1 MPFQGTVISIKNI
14 YVDKYLNYITKMFES
29 FFPRPKLFLLSLV
42 VWVLVVISF
51 YYLFGKNLAGYLGFD
66 LIEDKETVIGLGY
79 FVTPDFL
86 FFDIYYI
93 IATLIFY
100 FFWSYYSPHK
110 WQRWSILGSSLLIL
124 MAYLTVQVSVVINA
138 WYGPF
143 YNDVQ
148 QALNGD
154 AGVTDSDLYGHLAVF
169 CIIVF
174 PYIVFVP
181 LKLFFTSHYVF
192 RWRNAMNDYYLE
204 KWSQVRK
211 VEGASQRI
219 QEDTMRF
226 SGIMQGLGVAMVDSV
241 MTLISFLPV
250 LSALSVHI
258 EEMPLIG
265 TIPYPLVTLAIVWS
279 VFGTFLLIFAGIK
292 LPGLEFKNQRVEAA
306 FRKELVYG
314 EDNNDRAEPVS
325 LVELFNNVRRNYFKI
340 YFHYAYFNLVRY
352 LYLQAD
358 NIIVYIFII
367 PTIVSGR
374 ITLGIMN
381 QILRAFGQVASSFQF
396 LVNSWT
402 TIIDLISIY
411 KRLQAFEA
419 SISGGQL
426 PKIDRDFIER
436 QGLEDL

>member
-1 MPFQGTVISIKNI
+1 
-14 YVDKYLNYITKMFES
+14 MFES
-29 FFPRPKLFLLSLV
+29 FFPKPKLFLISLIS
-42 VWVLVVISF
+42 WVLIVVGF
-51 YYLFGKNLAGYLGFD
+51 YYLFGKNVAGYLGFD
-66 LIEDKETVIGLGY
+66 LEEESKTVIGLEY
-79 FVTPDFL
+79 FITPDFL
-86 FFDIYYI
+86 WFDIYYVL
-93 IATLIFY
+93 ATLIFY

-110 WQRWSILGSSLLIL
+110 WQRWSILGSSMLIL

-148 QALNGD
+148 KALNGGGEV
-154 AGVTDSDLYGHLAVF
+154 AASDLYEHLAVF
-169 CIIVF
+169 CVIVF

-258 EEMPLIG
+258 EEMPLVG
-265 TIPYPLVTLAIVWS
+265 SIPYPLVTLAIVWS
-279 VFGTFLLIFAGIK
+279 VFGTLLLIFAGIK

-314 EDNNDRAEPVS
+314 EDNKDRAEPVS

-411 KRLQAFEA
+411 KRLQAFQA

-426 PKIDRDFIER
+426 PKIDRDFIKNK
-436 QGLEDL
+436 GLEDS

>member
-1 MPFQGTVISIKNI
+1 
-14 YVDKYLNYITKMFES
+14 MFES
-29 FFPRPKLFLLSLV
+29 FFPSPKLFFLSLL
-42 VWVLVVISF
+42 VWVVGVVGFWYSFGSGLGQLV
-51 YYLFGKNLAGYLGFD
+51 GFQFTPAD
-66 LIEDKETVIGLGY
+66 APPVIGLGY
-79 FVTPDFL
+79 FVTPEFIW
-86 FFDIYYI
+86 FDIYYI
-93 IATLIFY
+93 LSTLIFY
-100 FFWSYYSPHK
+100 GFWSYYEPQK
-110 WQRWSILGSSLLIL
+110 WQIWSILGSSLLIL
-124 MAYLTVQVSVVINA
+124 MAYMTVQVSVVINA

-143 YNDVQ
+143 YNDI
-148 QALNGD
+148 QAALGGESEV
-154 AGVTDSDLYGHLAVF
+154 AASDLYGHLLVF

-192 RWRNAMNDYYLE
+192 RWRNAMNDFYVDR
-204 KWSQVRK
+204 WSKVRQI
-211 VEGASQRI
+211 EGASQRI

-226 SGIMQGLGVAMVDSV
+226 SGIMQGLGVSMIDSV

-250 LSALSVHI
+250 LSALSVHV
-258 EEMPLIG
+258 EEMPIVG
-265 TIPYPLVTLAIVWS
+265 SIPYPLVTLAILWS
-279 VFGTFLLIFAGIK
+279 IFGTLLLIFAGIK

-314 EDNNDRAEPVS
+314 EDNLERADPVS
-325 LVELFNNVRRNYFKI
+325 LGQLFQNVRRNYFRI

-352 LYLQAD
+352 IYLQAD
-358 NIIVYIFII
+358 NVIAYIFLI

-411 KRLQAFEA
+411 KRLQAFEG
-419 SISGGQL
+419 SIA
-426 PKIDRDFIER
+426 
-436 QGLEDL
+436 GL

>member
-1 MPFQGTVISIKNI
+1 
-14 YVDKYLNYITKMFES
+14 MFES
-29 FFPRPKLFLLSLV
+29 FFPKPKLFLLSLV
-42 VWVLVVISF
+42 VWILVAISF
-51 YYLFGKNLAGYLGFD
+51 YYLFGKSLAGYLGFN
-66 LIEDKETVIGLGY
+66 LFEDSETVIGLRY
-79 FVTPDFL
+79 FITPEFL
-86 FFDIYYI
+86 FFDIYYVV
-93 IATLIFY
+93 ATLIFY

-148 QALNGD
+148 KALNGN
-154 AGVTDSDLYGHLAVF
+154 AEVTDSDLYGHLAVF

-258 EEMPLIG
+258 KEMPLVG
-265 TIPYPLVTLAIVWS
+265 AIPYPLVTLAIVWS

-436 QGLEDL
+436 QGLED

>member
-1 MPFQGTVISIKNI
+1 
-14 YVDKYLNYITKMFES
+14 
-29 FFPRPKLFLLSLV
+29 
-42 VWVLVVISF
+42 
-51 YYLFGKNLAGYLGFD
+51 
-66 LIEDKETVIGLGY
+66 
-79 FVTPDFL
+79 
-86 FFDIYYI
+86 
-93 IATLIFY
+93 TLIFY
-100 FFWSYYSPHK
+100 FFWAYYSPHK

-148 QALNGD
+148 KALNGN
-154 AGVTDSDLYGHLAVF
+154 AEVTDSDLYGHLAVF

-258 EEMPLIG
+258 NEMPLVG

-314 EDNNDRAEPVS
+314 EDNSDRAEPVS

-436 QGLEDL
+436 QGLED

>member
-1 MPFQGTVISIKNI
+1 
-14 YVDKYLNYITKMFES
+14 MFES
-29 FFPRPKLFLLSLV
+29 FFPKPKVFFVTLV
-42 VWVLVVISF
+42 GWAAFVIAL
-51 YYLFGKNLAGYLGFD
+51 YYSFGKSLGTFLGFNFS
-66 LIEDKETVIGLGY
+66 EEGAATVIGLGY
-79 FVTPDFL
+79 FITPEFL
-86 FFDIYYI
+86 WFDIYYLFS
-93 IATLIFY
+93 TLVFY
-100 FFWSYYSPHK
+100 GFWSRYSPHK
-110 WQRWSILGSSLLIL
+110 WQDWSILGSSLLIL

-143 YNDVQ
+143 YNDIQ
-148 QALNGD
+148 KALGGGGEVS
-154 AGVTDSDLYGHLAVF
+154 ASDLYGHLWVF

-204 KWSQVRK
+204 KWSKVREI
-211 VEGASQRI
+211 EGASQRI

-226 SGIMQGLGVAMVDSV
+226 SGIMQGLGISMVDSF

-250 LSALSVHI
+250 LSALSVHV
-258 EEMPLIG
+258 EEMPIVG
-265 TIPYPLVTLAIVWS
+265 SIPYPLVTLAILWS
-279 VFGTFLLIFAGIK
+279 IFGTFLLIFAGIK

-306 FRKELVYG
+306 FRKELVHG
-314 EDNNDRAEPVS
+314 EDSSDRADPQS
-325 LVELFNNVRRNYFKI
+325 LIQLFNNVRRNYFRI
-340 YFHYAYFNLVRY
+340 YFHFAYFNLVRY

-358 NIIVYIFII
+358 NVIVYIFLI

-419 SISGGQL
+419 SIHGGTL
-426 PKIDRDFIER
+426 PKIDQEFI
-436 QGLEDL
+436 QSQSIDDK

>member
-1 MPFQGTVISIKNI
+1 
-14 YVDKYLNYITKMFES
+14 MFES
-29 FFPRPKLFLLSLV
+29 FFPKPKLFFLSLV
-42 VWVLVVISF
+42 VWILVVISF
-51 YYLFGKNLAGYLGFD
+51 YYLFGKSLAGYLGFN
-66 LIEDKETVIGLGY
+66 LFEDSETVIGLRY
-79 FVTPDFL
+79 FITPEFL
-86 FFDIYYI
+86 FFDIYYVV
-93 IATLIFY
+93 ATLIFY

-148 QALNGD
+148 KALNGN
-154 AGVTDSDLYGHLAVF
+154 AEVTASDLYGHLAVF

-258 EEMPLIG
+258 KEMPLVG
-265 TIPYPLVTLAIVWS
+265 AIPYPLVTLAIVWS

-314 EDNNDRAEPVS
+314 EDNKDRAEPVS

-436 QGLEDL
+436 QGLED

>member
-1 MPFQGTVISIKNI
+1 
-14 YVDKYLNYITKMFES
+14 MFES
-29 FFPRPKLFLLSLV
+29 FFPKPKLFLLSLV
-42 VWVLVVISF
+42 IWVLIVISF

-66 LIEDKETVIGLGY
+66 LVEDKETVIGLGY

-93 IATLIFY
+93 LATLIFY

-148 QALNGD
+148 QALNGN
-154 AGVTDSDLYGHLAVF
+154 AGVTESDLYGHLAVF

-258 EEMPLIG
+258 EEMPLVG

-340 YFHYAYFNLVRY
+340 YFHYAYFNLIRY

-426 PKIDRDFIER
+426 PKIDRDFVEG
-436 QGLEDL
+436 QGLED

>member
-1 MPFQGTVISIKNI
+1 
-14 YVDKYLNYITKMFES
+14 
-29 FFPRPKLFLLSLV
+29 
-42 VWVLVVISF
+42 
-51 YYLFGKNLAGYLGFD
+51 
-66 LIEDKETVIGLGY
+66 
-79 FVTPDFL
+79 
-86 FFDIYYI
+86 
-93 IATLIFY
+93 
-100 FFWSYYSPHK
+100 
-110 WQRWSILGSSLLIL
+110 
-124 MAYLTVQVSVVINA
+124 
-138 WYGPF
+138 
-143 YNDVQ
+143 
-148 QALNGD
+148 
-154 AGVTDSDLYGHLAVF
+154 
-169 CIIVF
+169 
-174 PYIVFVP
+174 
-181 LKLFFTSHYVF
+181 
-192 RWRNAMNDYYLE
+192 MNDYYLE

-258 EEMPLIG
+258 EEMPLVG
-265 TIPYPLVTLAIVWS
+265 SIPYPLVTLAIVWS

-314 EDNNDRAEPVS
+314 EDNKDRAEPVS

-419 SISGGQL
+419 SISGTQL
-426 PKIDRDFIER
+426 PKIDRDFIKNK
-436 QGLEDL
+436 GLENS

>member
-1 MPFQGTVISIKNI
+1 
-14 YVDKYLNYITKMFES
+14 MFES
-29 FFPRPKLFLLSLV
+29 FFPKPKLFLLTLIGWTGFV
-42 VWVLVVISF
+42 VAV
-51 YYLFGKNLAGYLGFD
+51 YYSFGKSLGSFLGFKFA
-66 LIEDKETVIGLGY
+66 EEGAATVIGLGY
-79 FVTPDFL
+79 FITPEFL
-86 FFDIYYI
+86 WFDVYYLVS
-93 IATLIFY
+93 TLIF
-100 FFWSYYSPHK
+100 FGFWVRYSPHK
-110 WQRWSILGSSLLIL
+110 WQNWSILGSALLIL

-143 YNDVQ
+143 YNDIQ
-148 QALNGD
+148 KAL
-154 AGVTDSDLYGHLAVF
+154 AGGGEVTSTDLYQHLLVF

-204 KWSQVRK
+204 KWSRVREI
-211 VEGASQRI
+211 EGASQRI

-226 SGIMQGLGVAMVDSV
+226 SGIMQGLGVSMVDSI

-258 EEMPLIG
+258 EEMPIVG
-265 TIPYPLVTLAIVWS
+265 SIPYPLVTLAILWS
-279 VFGTFLLIFAGIK
+279 IFGTCLLIFAGIK

-306 FRKELVYG
+306 FRKELVHG
-314 EDNNDRAEPVS
+314 EDSSERADPQS
-325 LVELFNNVRRNYFKI
+325 LIQLFNNVRRNYFRI
-340 YFHYAYFNLVRY
+340 YFHFAYFNLVRY

-358 NIIVYIFII
+358 NVIAYIFLI

-419 SISGGQL
+419 SIHGGAL
-426 PKIDRDFIER
+426 PKIDREFI
-436 QGLEDL
+436 DKSTIDDS